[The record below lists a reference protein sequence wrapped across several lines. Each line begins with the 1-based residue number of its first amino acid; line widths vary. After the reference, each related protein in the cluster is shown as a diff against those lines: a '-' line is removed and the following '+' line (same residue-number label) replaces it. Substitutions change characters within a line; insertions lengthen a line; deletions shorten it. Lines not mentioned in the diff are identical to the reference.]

1 MWDFFLVFHYKE
13 PLDSAIGTAVCAAQ
27 ETGTASVP
35 SEALLQ
41 PSHPCAVFNG
51 PMLDVESIL
60 LEGWIGIMFLND
72 FWNRI
77 NDFFFCLMY

>member
-41 PSHPCAVFNG
+41 PSHSCAVFNG

-60 LEGWIGIMFLND
+60 LEG
-72 FWNRI
+72 
-77 NDFFFCLMY
+77 